1 MEAMWKLSNINFE
14 LKQFYF
20 LWKKLFFYWNFEEK
34 HLLTNNELYEMNF
47 VINLKHF
54 TFVENFIN
62 NYKKRWRR
70 RRRRIFRLQ
79 IHFFVLFF

>member
-1 MEAMWKLSNINFE
+1 MEAMKAF
-14 LKQFYF
+14 KYQF
-20 LWKKLFFYWNFEEK
+20 WIKTVLFFMKKAFFLLKLWRK
-34 HLLTNNELYEMNF
+34 TLTNNELYEMNF

-79 IHFFVLFF
+79 IHFFVLFFR